1 MALPHWLHIALIVVC
16 TVNAVSSVAAV
27 TLNGLIMFTIRKSPS
42 LQKPAFV
49 LLFALALNDFMTGFV
64 VQPLFI
70 WRMIERTGTGKLL
83 KSIWV
88 DKMEIVIRLSSIT
101 ITVLLHTAV
110 SFDRFLALH
119 LKTRYRSIVTIKR
132 SVAVCL
138 LLWIGGTGTTV
149 VGVLI
154 KNGSFTKLFLIFLPI
169 SLLLTS
175 TLFIAN
181 SRTLARQQ
189 KKVCD
194 TCNEQFN
201 SSGNKENQTRLDLA
215 RYSKIL
221 SSLKYAFGA
230 FVVFYLPIVFVVV
243 ANSIFPPRYR
253 GAFLIG
259 KLANTITLTNSAVNP
274 LLYYW
279 KVPGMRLEFKRI
291 FNRF

>member
-49 LLFALALNDFMTGFV
+49 LLFALALNDFMTGFL
-64 VQPLFI
+64 VQSLFI

-132 SVAVCL
+132 SIAVCL
-138 LLWIGGTGTTV
+138 LLWIGGTGTAV
-149 VGVLI
+149 VGVFN
-154 KNGSFTKLFLIFLPI
+154 KSGKFTELTLIFVPI
-169 SLLLTS
+169 CLLLT
-175 TLFIAN
+175 FIVFLAN
-181 SRTLARQQ
+181 SRKLVKQQ
-189 KKVCD
+189 KKV
-194 TCNEQFN
+194 EELN
-201 SSGNKENQTRLDLA
+201 SSGNKENQTPFDLA
-215 RYSKIL
+215 RFGKIL

-230 FVVFYLPIVFVVV
+230 FVVFYLPGVFIAIV
-243 ANSIFPPRYR
+243 NSITPIRFR
-253 GAFLIG
+253 GAILVG
-259 KLANTITLTNSAVNP
+259 EVSSTITLTNSAVNP
-274 LLYYW
+274 LLY
-279 KVPGMRLEFKRI
+279 
-291 FNRF
+291 